1 MNFYSQEEYD
11 AHLDE
16 LANDSL
22 SQGEHINA
30 AIGGWAS
37 IVGAGRPDCAWLCSD
52 YDTWVRNPHYVGPAV
67 PHPEDY

>member
-1 MNFYSQEEYD
+1 MNFYS
-11 AHLDE
+11 HLDE
-16 LANDSL
+16 PANDSL
-22 SQGEHINA
+22 SQGERINA

-37 IVGAGRPDCAWLCSD
+37 LVGAGRPDCAWLCSD